1 MSTEAMAGG
10 TVALAANWLDQSQS
24 VAMSNA
30 ANAGVNFTTTT
41 AWTGGDSCIT
51 ISNNL
56 AGVTTCY
63 PNWWVYPQTYY
74 YPWYVPSTTYVNV
87 PEKIRLKAGEV
98 ERLRKAA
105 SRDAKLKA
113 VLNKFTPLIEVVLE
127 F

>member
-24 VAMSNA
+24 MGMSNA
-30 ANAGVNFTTTT
+30 ANACV
-41 AWTGGDSCIT
+41 SV
-51 ISNNL
+51 SNNL
-56 AGVTTCY
+56 AGDWVQTTY
-63 PNWWVYPQTYY
+63 TPGWWCYPQTYY
-74 YPWYVPSTTYVNV
+74 YPWYVPATTYVNV
-87 PEKIRLKAGEV
+87 PEKIRLKSGEV

-105 SRDAKLKA
+105 ARDAKLKA